1 MELLTESINEM
12 NGEVVTTTTEIKFA
26 EKKMM
31 YCWMLMNVNSYDGK
45 LEKKMC

>member
-1 MELLTESINEM
+1 MWCENIFTKHTRLNGVLTESINEM

-31 YCWMLMNVNSYDGK
+31 YC
-45 LEKKMC
+45 